1 MSADLLIPISIL
13 FIALGVAVVA
23 YFFGIQLGTKRKEA
37 EFERIGQ
44 TARSIVEDAKKE
56 ASATKKELLLEAKQ
70 ETQRLKL
77 EADQVV
83 KDRREEA
90 LEHEK
95 RMRLREEGIERR
107 ARALDGR
114 EQNLDER
121 DSNLVNKQ
129 QQIQELENKVGA
141 MYQVQE
147 TRLEEIGGYTKQ
159 QAKAEIFK
167 HVEDETAHEMVAYI
181 RERESEAKQTADRN
195 AKNLISTAIQRY
207 AAEVVSERTVSV
219 VNLPN
224 DEMKGRIIG
233 REGRNIRTLETLT
246 GVDLIIDDTPEAV
259 VLSCFDPVRREIAK
273 RTLVTLVED
282 GRIHPGRIEEIV
294 EKSRRDV
301 NEFIREQGEH
311 AVFETVIGT
320 VHPDL
325 IKILGKLHFRTSYGQ
340 NVLQHSIEV
349 AFIAGLLA
357 GELGEDVTMARRAGL
372 FHDIGKA
379 IDHELEGSHVE
390 IGMELAKRYGEPE
403 FVINAIG
410 AHHGDVEPNSVISV
424 LVTAADAL
432 SASRPGAR
440 RESLENYVK
449 RLENLEGIANSFPG
463 VEKSFAIQAGRE
475 IRIVVQPNA
484 VDDTSAYKIARNVKE
499 RIENELEYPGTIK
512 VTVVREMRAVEVAK

>member
-141 MYQVQE
+141 MYQVQD

-311 AVFETVIGT
+311 AVFETVI
-320 VHPDL
+320 
-325 IKILGKLHFRTSYGQ
+325 
-340 NVLQHSIEV
+340 
-349 AFIAGLLA
+349 
-357 GELGEDVTMARRAGL
+357 
-372 FHDIGKA
+372 
-379 IDHELEGSHVE
+379 
-390 IGMELAKRYGEPE
+390 
-403 FVINAIG
+403 
-410 AHHGDVEPNSVISV
+410 
-424 LVTAADAL
+424 
-432 SASRPGAR
+432 
-440 RESLENYVK
+440 
-449 RLENLEGIANSFPG
+449 
-463 VEKSFAIQAGRE
+463 
-475 IRIVVQPNA
+475 
-484 VDDTSAYKIARNVKE
+484 
-499 RIENELEYPGTIK
+499 
-512 VTVVREMRAVEVAK
+512 